1 MSTFRYVSLSDRI
14 QCTECT
20 EPTPSP
26 YYYYFSFIKD
36 SFTFVLELDMFLL
49 ELVNEM
55 EIQ

>member
-1 MSTFRYVSLSDRI
+1 MSTFKYVLPSDRV
-14 QCTECT
+14 QCTECI

-55 EIQ
+55 KIQ